1 MHITCMGPSQI
12 ILSLLANSFRATAVE
27 IQYYFSE
34 ITVRERHEFEDD
46 GVTVILQWDEVGPLY
61 SVNILGIPETQVNI
75 SNSTATLMVS
85 YNVMYNVSVE
95 ISHLCDQSSITNF
108 SNLYY
113 YPRTSARELGC
124 CSILLNLSK
133 CNFILA
139 IQICGN
145 PENLI
150 DNSVSI
156 LGYTEPAVEGT
167 IVTFQC
173 PPGLVLD
180 GANSST
186 CTENGE
192 WEPLPREFIV
202 SVCQK
207 LTVIFI

>member
-1 MHITCMGPSQI
+1 M
-12 ILSLLANSFRATAVE
+12 
-27 IQYYFSE
+27 
-34 ITVRERHEFEDD
+34 
-46 GVTVILQWDEVGPLY
+46 
-61 SVNILGIPETQVNI
+61 NI
-75 SNSTATLMVS
+75 SNSTATLILT
-85 YNVMYNVSVE
+85 YNVMYNVSVV
-95 ISHLCDQSSITNF
+95 ISHFCDQSSITVF
-108 SNLYY
+108 SKLYY
-113 YPRTSARELGC
+113 YPRTSARELC
-124 CSILLNLSK
+124 CRSILLNLSK

-180 GANSST
+180 GANSSI

-192 WEPLPREFIV
+192 WEPLNYE
-202 SVCQK
+202 
-207 LTVIFI
+207 